1 MKVKTSREIKNEQIK
16 ELIEI
21 GATHEKK
28 KTEQGETKSGWW
40 MDTVF
45 LAPYSMPERALLK
58 IQG

>member
-1 MKVKTSREIKNEQIK
+1 MKNKTKNQIK

-28 KTEQGETKSGWW
+28 ETEQGETKSGWW
-40 MDTVF
+40 LDTVF
-45 LAPYSMPERALLK
+45 LAPYSMPELALLK

>member
-1 MKVKTSREIKNEQIK
+1 MKNKTKNQIKNEQIK

-28 KTEQGETKSGWW
+28 ETEQGETKSGWW
-40 MDTVF
+40 LDTVF
-45 LAPYSMPERALLK
+45 LAPYSMPELALLK